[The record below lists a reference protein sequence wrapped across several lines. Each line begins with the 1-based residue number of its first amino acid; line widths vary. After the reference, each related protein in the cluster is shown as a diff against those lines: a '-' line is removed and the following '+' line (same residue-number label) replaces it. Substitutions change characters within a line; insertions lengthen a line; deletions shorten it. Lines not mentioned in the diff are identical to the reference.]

1 MSFSF
6 LNISVRDPIL
16 VPAPSTWAARA
27 TQSQALIS
35 FSFLTIITSSWA
47 ARATQSQ
54 ALISFLTIS
63 IRDPILLPA

>member
-6 LNISVRDPIL
+6 LNISIRDPIL
-16 VPAPSTWAARA
+16 VPAPSSWAARA

-47 ARATQSQ
+47 AGATQSQ
-54 ALISFLTIS
+54 L
-63 IRDPILLPA
+63 